1 MNKNLD
7 LKEIFKVANENH
19 RNGEFEAAEE
29 IYIKILDS
37 NPNHFETIF
46 YLSALLLQ
54 LKRFS
59 EAKIYITKALK
70 IEPNNVDLKDAMLN
84 NITLEKKINKNLL
97 DKKEL
102 QYLD

>member
-7 LKEIFKVANENH
+7 LKENLKVAIENH
-19 RNGEFEAAEE
+19 RNGKFKSAEE
-29 IYIKILDS
+29 IYIKILDN

-46 YLSALLLQ
+46 SLSALLLQ

-70 IEPNNVDLKDAMLN
+70 IEPNNVDLHNSLGS
-84 NITLEKKINKNLL
+84 ILR
-97 DKKEL
+97 
-102 QYLD
+102 